1 MTDREVVLGT
11 GNRPG
16 PQRGRAREFVANR
29 SGTQRVGVIAAALV
43 LITAPFG
50 GLRSATDPDPDPL
63 RIGQRVDLGPLYVTV
78 ESVKQHTE
86 LPPVVEKDPTSRILA
101 IRITVTNHTDRAEF
115 ASLATDALAGEHTG
129 AIPWPED
136 TDVVP
141 RVYDVDDAGKIP
153 PGEYINPD
161 QTYTYA
167 VLLRQQPDTDLDA
180 LSLSIY
186 GYEFVEEDVQT
197 LDPNRWDLVTDRPL
211 VEGHVPV
218 EVVP

>member
-1 MTDREVVLGT
+1 VTDREVVLATGT
-11 GNRPG
+11 APG
-16 PQRGRAREFVANR
+16 PTRGRVREFVANR
-29 SGTQRVGVIAAALV
+29 SGSQRVGAIAAVLV
-43 LITAPFG
+43 LMTAPFG
-50 GLRSATDPDPDPL
+50 GLRSATDPDPDRL
-63 RIGQRVDLGPLYVTV
+63 ELGQKIDLGPFYVTV
-78 ESVKQHTE
+78 NSVKQHTE

-115 ASLATDALAGEHTG
+115 SSLAADAFAGEHIG
-129 AIPWPED
+129 AIPWPYD
-136 TDVVP
+136 TEALP
-141 RVYDVDDAGKIP
+141 RVYDVDDAGQVP

-167 VLLRQQPDTDLDA
+167 LLLRQRPDADLDA

-186 GYEFVEEDVQT
+186 GYAFVEEDVQT

>member
-1 MTDREVVLGT
+1 M
-11 GNRPG
+11 
-16 PQRGRAREFVANR
+16 
-29 SGTQRVGVIAAALV
+29 
-43 LITAPFG
+43 
-50 GLRSATDPDPDPL
+50 
-63 RIGQRVDLGPLYVTV
+63 
-78 ESVKQHTE
+78 
-86 LPPVVEKDPTSRILA
+86 
-101 IRITVTNHTDRAEF
+101 
-115 ASLATDALAGEHTG
+115 
-129 AIPWPED
+129 
-136 TDVVP
+136 VP